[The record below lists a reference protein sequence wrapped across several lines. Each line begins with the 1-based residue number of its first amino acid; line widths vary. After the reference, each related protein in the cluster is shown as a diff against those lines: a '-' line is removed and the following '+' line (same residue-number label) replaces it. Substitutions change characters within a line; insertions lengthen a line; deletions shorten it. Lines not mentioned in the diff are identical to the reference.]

1 MRCLRFAA
9 AAACG
14 CLGLSGAAYAQDES
28 TEQGTGL
35 RLSGFGTVGVTHT
48 RAPDGWGFVRD
59 FTQPRNDG
67 GTRADIDSRLGLQAH
82 YALTPR
88 VEAVAQVVLK
98 DRVQQASRSDALEWA
113 FVAWRPDAHST
124 LRMGRVN
131 PKIYMQADVRNVG
144 FAYTALRPSV
154 DYYGALPL
162 YWADGVDAA
171 RTWTLGDT
179 QWQAAAQVGFNGRVH
194 FDVQRGFEPFTFSSK
209 KSMVLS
215 LTRAQG
221 GLTLSASF
229 ARSDFKTDV
238 GATGAP
244 IVQNLQ
250 SVAALPVPE
259 VAGEASALIEGFNLD
274 GGWLSFM
281 SLGADY
287 QAGPWRLVAE
297 GARISG
303 DYAFING
310 HYGYIQAGRSIG
322 AWTPYVVAGR
332 AHTRGRPAPPPQWG
346 VALAPVIGAVGAAQV
361 QALGTSVVQGFVN
374 STRFDQSSLS
384 LGVRWD
390 VQPQMALKLQ
400 WDRVKVHD
408 NGGGLWA
415 NSDLRSSTN
424 YVVGVGLDFVF

>member
-1 MRCLRFAA
+1 MSCLRFAIA
-9 AAACG
+9 ATSC
-14 CLGLSGAAYAQDES
+14 CLWLGTPAHAQDDS
-28 TEQGTGL
+28 AEQGTGL
-35 RLSGFGTVGVTHT
+35 RLSGFGTVGLTHT

-59 FTQPRNDG
+59 FTQPRNNG
-67 GTRADIDSRLGLQAH
+67 GIRADIDSRLGLQAN

-88 VEAVAQVVLK
+88 LEAAAQVVLK
-98 DRVQQASRSDALEWA
+98 DRVQEASTSDALEWA

-124 LRMGRVN
+124 LRVGRVN

-154 DYYGALPL
+154 DFYGALPL
-162 YWADGVDAA
+162 YWGDGVDAA

-209 KSMVLS
+209 RSIVVF

-229 ARSDFKTDV
+229 ARSDFKPDM
-238 GATGAP
+238 GATGAS

-250 SVAALPVPE
+250 RVAALPVPE

-287 QAGPWRLVAE
+287 QTGPWRLVAE

-310 HYGYIQAGRSIG
+310 HYGYVQAGRSIG
-322 AWTPYVVAGR
+322 AWTPYVAAGR
-332 AHTRGRPAPPPQWG
+332 AHTRGRPTAPPQWG

-361 QALGTSVVQGFVN
+361 QALGASVVQGLVN
-374 STRFDQSSLS
+374 SIRFDQSSLS

-400 WDRVKVHD
+400 WDRVDVRA

-415 NSDLRSSTN
+415 NSDLRPSVN
-424 YVVGVGLDFVF
+424 HIVGVGLDFVF